1 MYNKLCC
8 LDEIIMALIFVMSK
22 KGCKKKKVSEKRT
35 RKLKA
40 AWRERKAPR
49 YKDAERYCQRQQWTF
64 YSQYSS
70 LHFNIVTC
78 VSF

>member
-1 MYNKLCC
+1 MYNTLCC
-8 LDEIIMALIFVMSK
+8 LDEIIMVLIFVMSK
-22 KGCKKKKVSEKRT
+22 KGCKKNVSEKRT